1 MSQTTNRAP
10 EFKDIEKIDFLPV
23 EQHQL
28 DNKVPVS
35 ILRAGSQNV
44 TKIDIE
50 FPAGAVQAGIPLIAS
65 TTANLMLEGT
75 HNKTSVEISE
85 KVDFLGAYL
94 NTQTYHHHTVITFL
108 CLTRYLPQMLEL
120 VNEIITKP
128 SFPHHEYE
136 LYLQKKHEEFIFDG
150 EKVKNIA
157 SRNFGETILG
167 EDHPYGR
174 QLKAEHFKLITLDQL
189 KEFHKNQYRPE
200 MARIFVAGQPG
211 DELIGLLNQYF
222 GQTPQK
228 YKESEEP
235 LPEVTPA
242 KEKVKNI
249 KKEGAMQTAL
259 RIGRPLFNNHH
270 PDFIPLQILN
280 TILGGYF
287 GSRLMTSVREEKG
300 LTYGI
305 GSVIMPLKYS
315 GLWAISSEVAGESR
329 DKAIE
334 AILEEFTRL
343 QDQLVPEDE
352 LSMVKRYM
360 MGEML
365 RNFDGPFSTA
375 DIYRTLQEY
384 DMDFGFYDKMIST
397 IRAITAEQIRALAKQ
412 YLQPDDFWI
421 VTAGM

>member
-1 MSQTTNRAP
+1 MTQNENKAP

-28 DNKVPVS
+28 DNNVPVS
-35 ILRAGSQNV
+35 VLRAGSQDV

-75 HNKTSVEISE
+75 LNKTSMEISE

-94 NTQTYHHHTVITFL
+94 NTQTYHHNTVVTFL
-108 CLTRYLPQMLEL
+108 CLTRYLPQMMEL
-120 VNEIITKP
+120 VNEIITNP
-128 SFPHHEYE
+128 SFPQHEYE
-136 LYLQKKHEEFIFDG
+136 LYLQKKYEEFVFEG
-150 EKVKNIA
+150 EKVKTIA
-157 SRNFGETILG
+157 SREFGETIFG
-167 EDHPYGR
+167 ADHPYGK
-174 QLKAEHFKLITLDQL
+174 QLKKEHFKRITLDQIT
-189 KEFHKNQYRPE
+189 EFHKTHYRRE

-211 DELIGLLNQYF
+211 KDLITLLNHYF
-222 GQTPQK
+222 GETPK
-228 YKESEEP
+228 KHTSTEP
-235 LPEVTPA
+235 LIPEVNPSDQ
-242 KEKVKNI
+242 KIKHL

-259 RIGRPLFNNHH
+259 RIGRPLFNKHH
-270 PDFIPLQILN
+270 PDFISLQILN

-305 GSVIMPLKYS
+305 GSVIMPLKHS
-315 GLWAISSEVAGESR
+315 GIWVINSEVAGESR

-334 AILEEFTRL
+334 AILEEFRIL
-343 QDQLVPEDE
+343 QSELVPDSE

-360 MGEML
+360 MGELL

-384 DMDFGFYDKMIST
+384 DMDFGFYDNMIST
-397 IRAITAEQIRALAKQ
+397 IRDISAEEIRDLAKK
-412 YLQPDDFWI
+412 YLQPEVFRI

>member
-1 MSQTTNRAP
+1 MEQTTSRAP

-28 DNKVPVS
+28 DNNVPVS
-35 ILRAGSQNV
+35 ILRAGSQEV

-50 FPAGAVQAGIPLIAS
+50 FPAGAVQAGIPLLAS
-65 TTANLMLEGT
+65 TTANLMQEGT

-94 NTQTYHHHTVITFL
+94 NTQTYHHNTVITFL

-120 VNEIITKP
+120 VNEVITKP
-128 SFPHHEYE
+128 SFPQHEYE
-136 LYLQKKHEEFIFDG
+136 LYLQKKYEEFVFEG
-150 EKVKNIA
+150 EKVKTIA
-157 SRNFGETILG
+157 SRHFGETLFG
-167 EDHPYGR
+167 ADHPYGK
-174 QLKAEHFKLITLDQL
+174 QLKSEHFKQITLDQL
-189 KEFHKNQYRPE
+189 KEFHSNHYRPE

-211 DELIGLLNQYF
+211 EKLIPLVNQYF

-228 YKESEEP
+228 HTESEP
-235 LPEVTPA
+235 PMPEVNLSDERI
-242 KEKVKNI
+242 KHL

-259 RIGRPLFNNHH
+259 RIGRPLFNKHH
-270 PDFIPLQILN
+270 SDFIPLQILN

-305 GSVIMPLKYS
+305 GSVIMPLKHS
-315 GLWAISSEVAGESR
+315 GIWGVNSEVAGESR
-329 DKAIE
+329 DKAIA
-334 AILEEFTRL
+334 AILEEFRIL
-343 QDQLVPEDE
+343 QNELVPEDE
-352 LSMVKRYM
+352 LNMVKRYM
-360 MGEML
+360 MGELL
-365 RNFDGPFSTA
+365 RNFDGPFTTA

-384 DMDFGFYDKMIST
+384 DMDFGFYEKMIST
-397 IRAITAEQIRALAKQ
+397 IHSISAEEIKTLAKE
-412 YLQPDDFWI
+412 YLNPVDFRI